1 MPLGDGQFGLALP
14 LRHLGLLLLEFA
26 FQQMLV
32 RDCDSH
38 LRLYL
43 HQLILH
49 IQYQLLQ
56 QPLRI
61 LGLLDQVIQI
71 RP

>member
-1 MPLGDGQFGLALP
+1 MPLGNGQLRLALP
-14 LRHLGLLLLEFA
+14 LRGLGLMLLPLA
-26 FQQMLV
+26 LQQVLV
-32 RDCDSH
+32 RNRDRH
-38 LRLYL
+38 LRLHL
-43 HQLILH
+43 HQLVLH
-49 IQYQLLQ
+49 IQNQLLQ